1 MTTIHLPKEL
11 LSEMIK
17 DIRFAMLTTTNEAGD
32 LHSRPMTTQQEEP
45 YEERHEP
52 HDGTLWFIIGRS
64 SQSAADIQAHPRVN
78 LSYSDPATH
87 RYVSVSGHAS
97 LVEDRQRLVKFWQSD
112 YSVWFPKGVDDPE
125 LVLLK
130 VSAESAEIW
139 QSPSTWIGRTLAFAK
154 SLVTGEPTARE
165 AFKTSD
171 PSHPNPTRLGRVN
184 WTVLLWAIGVPLPL
198 LLIVALMRG
207 CS

>member
-17 DIRFAMLTTTNEAGD
+17 DIRFAMLTTANEAGD
-32 LHSRPMTTQQEEP
+32 LHSRPMTTQQEGHHKE
-45 YEERHEP
+45 
-52 HDGTLWFIIGRS
+52 HDGTLWFIISRS
-64 SQSAADIQAHPRVN
+64 SQSAAEIQAHPHVN

-87 RYVSVSGHAS
+87 RYVSVSGKGT
-97 LVEDRQRLVKFWQSD
+97 LVEDHNRIVKFWQSD
-112 YSVWFPKGVDDPE
+112 YSVWFPKGVNDPE

-130 VSAESAEIW
+130 VSVESAEIW

-154 SLVTGEPTARE
+154 SLVTGEPTTHE
-165 AFKTSD
+165 GFKAGN
-171 PSHPNPTRLGRVN
+171 PSNSNPSRFGRVN